1 MRRNN
6 VYYYSVSN
14 RGSCNYFFFSDESK
28 QFLKRQCLK
37 LNDLKTKFDNYTW
50 YLLRNYKFIFFFTRS
65 VSRTNWKS
73 KS

>member
-28 QFLKRQCLK
+28 QLLKRQCLK

-50 YLLRNYKFIFFFTRS
+50 YLL
-65 VSRTNWKS
+65 
-73 KS
+73 